1 MDAATMQVLTG
12 SLGVVGALGGVWLG
26 HVLANRT
33 ERSRAERED
42 AVRWLDDQ
50 RAIATQFVASA
61 RSIEK
66 ATYGACAFL
75 RAPEGTPREVWLDGA
90 LNLLAS
96 PPQGSTYLTA
106 VDREILLEMN
116 YDLMDQIDQ
125 LMALEAE
132 VSLLFVGPVRD
143 CASTV
148 IDLALSASGQIEAYS
163 PAGQAYAA
171 TFQLRDAVDEF
182 VHVTQQQLRIPGT
195 STPSA

>member
-1 MDAATMQVLTG
+1 M
-12 SLGVVGALGGVWLG
+12 
-26 HVLANRT
+26 
-33 ERSRAERED
+33 
-42 AVRWLDDQ
+42 
-50 RAIATQFVASA
+50 
-61 RSIEK
+61 
-66 ATYGACAFL
+66 
-75 RAPEGTPREVWLDGA
+75 
-90 LNLLAS
+90 
-96 PPQGSTYLTA
+96 
-106 VDREILLEMN
+106 DREILLEMN

-163 PAGQAYAA
+163 PAELAYAA
-171 TFQLRDAVDEF
+171 TFQLRDAVNEF